1 MSSLLRQKI
10 IAEDR
15 KSPPKKAG
23 SRSTADSAVITSSSI
38 NSVVSNDIVE
48 LMEVKSEVLST
59 SFEAHG
65 SEEMIIEEFA
75 LDDQEGKEE
84 FATDDQ
90 EGKEENQSDN
100 EDAVAE
106 GAGGVVKLQPRVIL
120 FTLRVLEYKS

>member
-1 MSSLLRQKI
+1 MSSLLRQKS

-15 KSPPKKAG
+15 TSPPKKAESG
-23 SRSTADSAVITSSSI
+23 NTVDSAVITSNSI
-38 NSVVSNDIVE
+38 SSVVSNDIVE

-75 LDDQEGKEE
+75 LDDLEGKEE

-90 EGKEENQSDN
+90 KKEENQSDD

-106 GAGGVVKLQPRVIL
+106 GPGSVVKLQPRVIL
-120 FTLRVLEYKS
+120 F

>member
-1 MSSLLRQKI
+1 MSSLFRQKI

-15 KSPPKKAG
+15 TSPPKKTG
-23 SRSTADSAVITSSSI
+23 SGSTADSAVITSSSI
-38 NSVVSNDIVE
+38 SSVVSNDIVE

-75 LDDQEGKEE
+75 LEYQEGKEE

-90 EGKEENQSDN
+90 EGKKESQSDD

-106 GAGGVVKLQPRVIL
+106 GPGSVVKLQPRV
-120 FTLRVLEYKS
+120 FFSH

>member
-1 MSSLLRQKI
+1 MSSLLRQKS

-15 KSPPKKAG
+15 TSPPKKTG
-23 SRSTADSAVITSSSI
+23 SGSTADSAVITSSSI

-65 SEEMIIEEFA
+65 SEEMIIEEYA
-75 LDDQEGKEE
+75 L
-84 FATDDQ
+84 DDQ
-90 EGKEENQSDN
+90 EGKEENQSDD
-100 EDAVAE
+100 EEAVAE

-120 FTLRVLEYKS
+120 FIL

>member
-1 MSSLLRQKI
+1 MSSLFRQKI

-15 KSPPKKAG
+15 TSPPKKTG
-23 SRSTADSAVITSSSI
+23 SGSTADSAVITSSSI

-65 SEEMIIEEFA
+65 SEEMIIEELA

-106 GAGGVVKLQPRVIL
+106 GAGGVVKLQPRVFIL
-120 FTLRVLEYKS
+120 ILSIC

>member
-1 MSSLLRQKI
+1 MSSLFRQKI

-15 KSPPKKAG
+15 RSPPKKAG
-23 SRSTADSAVITSSSI
+23 SGSTADSAVITSSSI
-38 NSVVSNDIVE
+38 SSVVSNDIVE

-75 LDDQEGKEE
+75 LDDLEGKEE

-90 EGKEENQSDN
+90 KKEENQSDD

-106 GAGGVVKLQPRVIL
+106 GPGSVVKLQPRVIL
-120 FTLRVLEYKS
+120 FLHSEK

>member
-1 MSSLLRQKI
+1 MSSLFRQKI

-15 KSPPKKAG
+15 TSPPKKAG
-23 SRSTADSAVITSSSI
+23 SGSTADSAVITSGSI
-38 NSVVSNDIVE
+38 SSVVSNDIVE

-90 EGKEENQSDN
+90 EGKKESQSDD

-106 GAGGVVKLQPRVIL
+106 GPGSVVKLQPRVIL
-120 FTLRVLEYKS
+120 FLHSEK

>member
-1 MSSLLRQKI
+1 MT
-10 IAEDR
+10 
-15 KSPPKKAG
+15 SPPKKAG
-23 SRSTADSAVITSSSI
+23 SGSTADSAVITSSSI

-84 FATDDQ
+84 NHSDD
-90 EGKEENQSDN
+90 

-120 FTLRVLEYKS
+120 FILWVLEYKSWYS

>member
-1 MSSLLRQKI
+1 M
-10 IAEDR
+10 
-15 KSPPKKAG
+15 
-23 SRSTADSAVITSSSI
+23 ITSGSI
-38 NSVVSNDIVE
+38 SSVVSNDIVE
-48 LMEVKSEVLST
+48 LMEVKSEVLSN

-90 EGKEENQSDN
+90 KKEENQSDD

-106 GAGGVVKLQPRVIL
+106 GPGSVVKLQPRVIL
-120 FTLRVLEYKS
+120 FLHSEK

>member
-1 MSSLLRQKI
+1 MSSLFRQKI

-15 KSPPKKAG
+15 TSPPKKTG
-23 SRSTADSAVITSSSI
+23 SGSTADSAVITSSSI

-59 SFEAHG
+59 SFEANG

-75 LDDQEGKEE
+75 LDDLEGKEE
-84 FATDDQ
+84 FATDDP
-90 EGKEENQSDN
+90 GKEENQSGD

-120 FTLRVLEYKS
+120 FKLRVLE

>member
-1 MSSLLRQKI
+1 MSSLFRQKI

-15 KSPPKKAG
+15 TSPPKKAG
-23 SRSTADSAVITSSSI
+23 SGSTADSAVITSSSI

-65 SEEMIIEEFA
+65 SEEMIIEELA

-84 FATDDQ
+84 FATYDP
-90 EGKEENQSDN
+90 GKEENQSDD

-106 GAGGVVKLQPRVIL
+106 GAGTVVKLQPRVIL
-120 FTLRVLEYKS
+120 FKLRVFEYKS

>member
-1 MSSLLRQKI
+1 MSSLFRQKI
-10 IAEDR
+10 IAKDR
-15 KSPPKKAG
+15 TSPPKKA
-23 SRSTADSAVITSSSI
+23 ADSAAISSSSI

-90 EGKEENQSDN
+90 EGKKESQSDD

-106 GAGGVVKLQPRVIL
+106 GPGSVVKLQPRVIL
-120 FTLRVLEYKS
+120 FLHSEK

>member
-1 MSSLLRQKI
+1 
-10 IAEDR
+10 
-15 KSPPKKAG
+15 
-23 SRSTADSAVITSSSI
+23 
-38 NSVVSNDIVE
+38 
-48 LMEVKSEVLST
+48 MEVKSEVLST

>member
-1 MSSLLRQKI
+1 M
-10 IAEDR
+10 
-15 KSPPKKAG
+15 
-23 SRSTADSAVITSSSI
+23 
-38 NSVVSNDIVE
+38 NSVVSDDVVE
-48 LMEVKSEVLST
+48 LMEVKSEVLSN

-75 LDDQEGKEE
+75 LDDQEGKDE
-84 FATDDQ
+84 FATDDP
-90 EGKEENQSDN
+90 GKEENQSDD

>member
-1 MSSLLRQKI
+1 M
-10 IAEDR
+10 
-15 KSPPKKAG
+15 
-23 SRSTADSAVITSSSI
+23 
-38 NSVVSNDIVE
+38 VSNDVVE

-65 SEEMIIEEFA
+65 SEEMIIEELA

-106 GAGGVVKLQPRVIL
+106 GAGGVVKLQPRVFIL
-120 FTLRVLEYKS
+120 ILSIC

>member
-1 MSSLLRQKI
+1 M
-10 IAEDR
+10 
-15 KSPPKKAG
+15 
-23 SRSTADSAVITSSSI
+23 ITSGSI
-38 NSVVSNDIVE
+38 SSVVSNDIVE

-59 SFEAHG
+59 SFEANG

-90 EGKEENQSDN
+90 EGKEENQSDD

-106 GAGGVVKLQPRVIL
+106 GPGSVVKLQPRVIL
-120 FTLRVLEYKS
+120 F